1 MTTPASCPR
10 CGQNDRVVTLEAPVQ
25 RRGEALVDAASAW
38 PYECCRCV
46 LVFRGT
52 DAEWVRMTEDRQK
65 YRQDHG
71 GRTRPP
77 GGSAGRM
84 DAGDGG
90 TGESEVVAL

>member
-1 MTTPASCPR
+1 MNTPSCPR
-10 CGQNDRVVTLEAPVQ
+10 CGENDRVVSMDKPLPTRWNPNPVHDW
-25 RRGEALVDAASAW
+25 LW
-38 PYECCRCV
+38 ECCRCV
-46 LVFRGT
+46 MLFNAT

-77 GGSAGRM
+77 GASAGRM
-84 DAGDGG
+84 GAGDGG